1 VFTTATFVGYQVA
14 GLAGAVVATV
24 AIFAPALVFVALL
37 SRIVPLIRRSPW
49 AGGAL
54 DGVNAASLG
63 MMAAAVVRL
72 ADTALV
78 DPLTVI
84 VAVVALAVLLVRR
97 PNSVWLVAVGATVG
111 LARHLLG

>member
-1 VFTTATFVGYQVA
+1 
-14 GLAGAVVATV
+14 
-24 AIFAPALVFVALL
+24 
-37 SRIVPLIRRSPW
+37 
-49 AGGAL
+49 
-54 DGVNAASLG
+54 

-97 PNSVWLVAVGATVG
+97 PNSVWLVAAGATVG